1 MPLASKINANREL
14 KRIAAENRHLYAR
27 LLSNIEA
34 QSSSRRVAAPCSG
47 LYVSR
52 TPPNRKYLF
61 TGKGEE
67 HNPLYQTS
75 VCIPLHHRCR
85 LTVAEAS
92 AASREEAELGAI
104 IDALA
109 VAPSSTE
116 WARIMRVL
124 DSDLFVSFA
133 ALLTNLNAYALVRVV
148 RAQPARAGPA
158 TLRAPFALE
167 TRPQFRATVAAE
179 LASIDD
185 AEVVSRNQS
194 DKIADGNVPLT
205 RGSAVGPQAQTLES
219 RQHARHYDVGVTGD
233 WAPSA
238 RDAIK
243 LALFKSLDVL
253 QDHAVDEW
261 REAGREGALLLNEL
275 ARGGCCTSEMD
286 VCVLNSALRCGSVSQ
301 NPSCTAVT
309 EDVALRFRCVAG
321 SDSISITTTSVE
333 RAPKE
338 SHIRP
343 SCAPLGSVKESG
355 LAAASSAPSGEAAGL
370 VVSDEICLPFP
381 ISAVTIRRP
390 FVDED
395 ACRSRPTL
403 KELRWPRQCMTGAAL
418 LLLAAA
424 KASLYRSATPTC
436 SALMSDSNA
445 ALEGVS
451 AVSVCCKSPVVSA
464 FEWPRAPFFSTFC
477 NSTALQRG
485 LFSHGEP
492 WGVESNT
499 AQDTTGSPAQNQW
512 HCPDVVAMIASMRA
526 ALHLPLRSY
535 PKITFEQTALHDPAR
550 RMQELAQ
557 GLYGDVDVLTRVHVW
572 WETPRDCF
580 VACAVSDPALHHRN
594 AIRSGS
600 EASSRA
606 WLSCADTGYPRGP
619 LLLLVAAVCSLY
631 DQIVSRVATAAA
643 ECYPM
648 VPVKNSF
655 ARGGLDFLL
664 FSWFEASPQ
673 VRCFTIGS
681 TPPSY
686 AQQPRSEATSLL
698 NGSTHHELGP
708 SMTRAMLFYD
718 VLGQRVLFAE
728 THATNA
734 EDAVA
739 RMNFLSVEQNIPSRD
754 LYAPP
759 STVAQ
764 RPFRSVPRQR
774 RWQRSRQLLERSL
787 QRSIDAADG
796 TGADHL
802 ARSSQC
808 AGHQTHNRML
818 VAAAVRACIGACASE
833 AGALWTVLQVVAKVT
848 ATRAGAASESGGI
861 NGEGGVR
868 ARQLLSARLLE
879 DSSPTAEPFA
889 GQAGSEEDRG
899 WWTGGHDVAWN
910 CRPLG
915 KEAAPPRAGV
925 MEAQLCMGTSLGAAA
940 TTDGKPAAAA
950 SVEVLILR
958 CRVDAM
964 RSASEV
970 AAAEWL
976 CEKRVTESLSLCRL
990 GTVTL
995 TTAQAV
1001 SGIFPALALL
1011 CRRALEYIYSE
1022 ARYAPLVSILPPMSD
1037 VLAWC
1042 AAAAPMF
1049 AGTGGG
1055 YLPYEARFYAAPKL
1069 LGELLQGAAGK
1080 YRCSYNIPSP
1090 RGRVKSAASGAD
1102 RGEGCA
1108 EVERERGEAAQPS
1121 TIFYT
1126 SKPIHVDTAANGDAT
1141 RQQHGSRLAK
1151 PPAVACTLYLESL
1164 LGNGAS
1170 PSAAAVSPTC
1180 PSPVAIPFIL
1190 GHGVGRTKREAWR
1203 SAAWQAVRLQFPAVL
1218 AQLEAYRDVSE
1229 LLQRP
1234 AQLNQLVRSS
1244 GLDRNSV
1251 WGGVAPVV
1259 YKLNFDCSVLFP
1271 SSVRNAATEVAA
1283 SASVQ
1288 AVRQSQCGVTA
1299 VRTDGSKLCVVPGC
1313 RATAASSGEAYT
1325 AAVAVVLRAV
1335 RGAAQEAAAHM
1346 TSATMGTTASRT
1358 GWAAMPPSSP
1368 GSVSGAARSPDSCPY
1383 AAWRDT
1389 THYGK
1394 SIWHAYAGALSAY
1407 LDSDVVVHPVAAED
1421 ISVDELG
1428 SLSRGAGS
1436 GRRLS
1441 RRVVLSK
1448 VQVRMRDGRI
1458 GAATAAG
1465 NVSLGFTDQQ
1475 SRASRRITSFGAF
1488 SVAAGC
1494 GAIDANVGDGAD
1506 GILFECTAASLF
1518 TRRWLPL
1525 DTAAN
1530 GTRVG
1535 AVAAAAPLPRENPSR
1550 LLQEITRWLS
1560 DITQECGLP
1569 LAVRE
1574 ELRGLL
1580 CARACDLAR
1589 IQDSYRSTPAERV
1602 EALLMRWVGRRAQ
1615 VRIRRINS
1623 SVVAYPSLANQM
1635 VWVAEALVEIQAERR
1650 RSGSPSSS
1658 HAGLPLD
1665 GNVLQLL
1672 DQDGELKS
1680 CAGTREHLDRPW
1692 VAARAVG
1699 VTSNEAA
1706 WQLYRH
1712 VCDALRDVV
1721 ATEPSPRS
1729 VEKRWRQ

>member
-1 MPLASKINANREL
+1 MPLASKINSNREL

-34 QSSSRRVAAPCSG
+34 QSSSRRVAAPFSG
-47 LYVSR
+47 FSVSR

-61 TGKGEE
+61 TSKGEG
-67 HNPLYQTS
+67 HSPLYQTS
-75 VCIPLHHRCR
+75 VCIPLHHRCS
-85 LTVAEAS
+85 LTVAEVS
-92 AASREEAELGAI
+92 AASKEEAELGAI

-109 VAPSSTE
+109 IAPSSTE
-116 WARIMRVL
+116 WARIVRVL
-124 DSDLFVSFA
+124 DSHLFVSFA
-133 ALLTNLNAYALVRVV
+133 ALLTSLNAYALIRVM

-158 TLRAPFALE
+158 TLRAPFAPE
-167 TRPQFRATVAAE
+167 TRPKFRATVAAE
-179 LASIDD
+179 MASIDD
-185 AEVVSRNQS
+185 AETISRNQS
-194 DKIADGNVPLT
+194 EMIAAGNVPL
-205 RGSAVGPQAQTLES
+205 RMGSAVHPQAQALQS
-219 RQHARHYDVGVTGD
+219 RQRARRYDVGVTGD

-243 LALFKSLDVL
+243 LVLFKSLDVL

-286 VCVLNSALRCGSVSQ
+286 VCALNSALRWGSV
-301 NPSCTAVT
+301 PSNSPCAAVT
-309 EDVALRFRCVAG
+309 EDVVLRFRCVAD
-321 SDSISITTTSVE
+321 SDRISVATTSLE
-333 RAPKE
+333 RTPKE
-338 SHIRP
+338 SYIRP
-343 SCAPLGSVKESG
+343 TCVPRGSVKESSF
-355 LAAASSAPSGEAAGL
+355 AAPSSAPSGEAAGL
-370 VVSDEICLPFP
+370 VVFDEICLPFP

-395 ACRSRPTL
+395 ACRSKPAL
-403 KELRWPRQCMTGAAL
+403 KEMLWPRQCMTGATL
-418 LLLAAA
+418 LLLATV
-424 KASLYRSATPTC
+424 KASLYRSATSTC
-436 SALMSDSNA
+436 SALMLDSNVV
-445 ALEGVS
+445 LEGVS
-451 AVSVCCKSPVVSA
+451 TASVRCKLPAASA
-464 FEWPRAPFFSTFC
+464 FEWPLAPFFSIFC
-477 NSTALQRG
+477 DSAALQRE

-492 WGVESNT
+492 CGVESNT

-512 HCPDVVAMIASMRA
+512 HCPDVVAMIASMRV

-550 RMQELAQ
+550 RRRELAQ
-557 GLYGDVDVLTRVHVW
+557 GLYGDVDVLTRVHVC

-594 AIRSGS
+594 AIQCGP
-600 EASSRA
+600 EASWRA

-631 DQIVSRVATAAA
+631 DQVVDRVAIAAT

-648 VPVKNSF
+648 VPVKISC

-673 VRCFTIGS
+673 VRCFTIGT

-686 AQQPRSEATSLL
+686 AQPPRSTVTPFL

-728 THATNA
+728 THAA
-734 EDAVA
+734 DAVDA
-739 RMNFLSVEQNIPSRD
+739 VTRVNFLSVERNFPSHD

-759 STVAQ
+759 STVVQ
-764 RPFRSVPRQR
+764 RPFRSVSRQR
-774 RWQRSRQLLERSL
+774 RWQRSRQLLEGSL
-787 QRSIDAADG
+787 QRSIAAADG

-802 ARSSQC
+802 ARSSKY
-808 AGHQTHNRML
+808 AGHQAHDRA
-818 VAAAVRACIGACASE
+818 VVGAAVRACIGACASE
-833 AGALWTVLQVVAKVT
+833 AGALWTVLQVVAKVA
-848 ATRAGAASESGGI
+848 ATRAGAAAENGDI
-861 NGEGGVR
+861 NGQGGVR
-868 ARQLLSARLLE
+868 ARQLLSAHLLE
-879 DSSPTAEPFA
+879 DSGPTAEPFA
-889 GQAGSEEDRG
+889 GEVGSEADRG
-899 WWTGGHDVAWN
+899 WWAGGHDVTWS

-925 MEAQLCMGTSLGAAA
+925 MEVQLCMGTSLGAAA
-940 TTDGKPAAAA
+940 TADGKQAAVA
-950 SVEVLILR
+950 SVEVIILR
-958 CRVDAM
+958 CRVDAV
-964 RSASEV
+964 RSAREV
-970 AAAEWL
+970 TEAEWL
-976 CEKRVTESLSLCRL
+976 CEKGVTESLSLCCT

-1001 SGIFPALALL
+1001 SGIFPALVLL
-1011 CRRALEYIYSE
+1011 CRRALDYIYSE
-1022 ARYAPLVSILPPMSD
+1022 ARYAPLVSILPPASD

-1080 YRCSYNIPSP
+1080 YRCSYHILPP
-1090 RGRVKSAASGAD
+1090 RDPVTRAASGAD
-1102 RGEGCA
+1102 WVEGCA
-1108 EVERERGEAAQPS
+1108 EVVERERGEATPPS

-1126 SKPIHVDTAANGDAT
+1126 SKPIRVDAAANEDAT
-1141 RQQHGSRLAK
+1141 RRRHDSCLTK

-1164 LGNGAS
+1164 LGNGES
-1170 PSAAAVSPTC
+1170 PSVPAVSPTC
-1180 PSPVAIPFIL
+1180 PAPVTIPFVL

-1218 AQLEAYRDVSE
+1218 TQLEAYRDVSE

-1234 AQLNQLVRSS
+1234 AKLNQLVRSS
-1244 GLDRNSV
+1244 GLDQDSV
-1251 WGGVAPVV
+1251 WRGVAPVV

-1271 SSVRNAATEVAA
+1271 SSVRTAATEVAA
-1283 SASVQ
+1283 SALVP
-1288 AVRQSQCGVTA
+1288 AVRQSQCRVTA
-1299 VRTDGSKLCVVPGC
+1299 VRTDGSKVCVVPAC
-1313 RATAASSGEAYT
+1313 IATAASSGEAYT

-1335 RGAAQEAAAHM
+1335 RSAAQEAATHM
-1346 TSATMGTTASRT
+1346 TRATMGTTASQMV
-1358 GWAAMPPSSP
+1358 WAAMSPSSP
-1368 GSVSGAARSPDSCPY
+1368 GSVGGAARSPHFGPY

-1407 LDSDVVVHPVAAED
+1407 LDSDVVIHPVAAED
-1421 ISVDELG
+1421 VRVDELG
-1428 SLSRGAGS
+1428 SLSPGVGS
-1436 GRRLS
+1436 ERRLR
-1441 RRVVLSK
+1441 RRVMLSK
-1448 VQVRMRDGRI
+1448 VQVRMRDGCI
-1458 GAATAAG
+1458 GAATVAG
-1465 NVSLGFTDQQ
+1465 NGPLGFVNQQ
-1475 SRASRRITSFGAF
+1475 SRASRGITSFGAF

-1494 GAIDANVGDGAD
+1494 GAVDASVGDGED
-1506 GILFECTAASLF
+1506 GILFECTAAALF
-1518 TRRWLPL
+1518 ARRWSPL
-1525 DTAAN
+1525 DTGTN
-1530 GTRVG
+1530 GSRVG
-1535 AVAAAAPLPRENPSR
+1535 AAAAAAPPPSEHPSR

-1560 DITQECGLP
+1560 DITQQCGLP

-1580 CARACDLAR
+1580 YARACDLAR
-1589 IQDSYRSTPAERV
+1589 IQNSYRSTPAERV

-1615 VRIRRINS
+1615 VRIRRMNS
-1623 SVVAYPSLANQM
+1623 SAVASPSLANQM
-1635 VWVAEALVEIQAERR
+1635 VWVGEALVEIQAERR
-1650 RSGSPSSS
+1650 RPGSPSSS
-1658 HAGLPLD
+1658 HGGLPLD
-1665 GNVLQLL
+1665 GNALPLL
-1672 DQDGELKS
+1672 EQDGELES
-1680 CAGTREHLDRPW
+1680 CAGTRERLDRPW

-1699 VTSNEAA
+1699 ATSDEAA

-1712 VCDALRDVV
+1712 FCDALRDVV
-1721 ATEPSPRS
+1721 ATEPSPPS
-1729 VEKRWRQ
+1729 VEKR

>member
-1 MPLASKINANREL
+1 M
-14 KRIAAENRHLYAR
+14 
-27 LLSNIEA
+27 
-34 QSSSRRVAAPCSG
+34 
-47 LYVSR
+47 
-52 TPPNRKYLF
+52 
-61 TGKGEE
+61 
-67 HNPLYQTS
+67 
-75 VCIPLHHRCR
+75 
-85 LTVAEAS
+85 VAEAS

-109 VAPSSTE
+109 IAPSSTE
-116 WARIMRVL
+116 WARITRVL
-124 DSDLFVSFA
+124 DSDLFVSFV
-133 ALLTNLNAYALVRVV
+133 ALLTALNAHALVRVV

-158 TLRAPFALE
+158 TLRAPFALK

-179 LASIDD
+179 LASIAD
-185 AEVVSRNQS
+185 AETVSRSQS
-194 DKIADGNVPLT
+194 DKIAAGNVPLR
-205 RGSAVGPQAQTLES
+205 RGSAVDPQAQTLQC
-219 RQHARHYDVGVTGD
+219 RQHAHHYDVGVTGD
-233 WAPSA
+233 RAPSA

-253 QDHAVDEW
+253 QDYAVDEW

-275 ARGGCCTSEMD
+275 ACGGCCTSEMD
-286 VCVLNSALRCGSVSQ
+286 VRVLNWALRYGSVSLGS
-301 NPSCTAVT
+301 SCTAVAA
-309 EDVALRFRCVAG
+309 DVVLRFRCVAG
-321 SDSISITTTSVE
+321 SDSISVTTTPVE

-338 SHIRP
+338 SHTRP
-343 SCAPLGSVKESG
+343 SCVPLGSVKESG
-355 LAAASSAPSGEAAGL
+355 FVVASSAPSGEAAGL

-395 ACRSRPTL
+395 ACRSRPAL
-403 KELRWPRQCMTGAAL
+403 KELRWPRQCMTGATL

-424 KASLYRSATPTC
+424 KASLYRSATSTC
-436 SALMSDSNA
+436 SALMLDSNA
-445 ALEGVS
+445 VLEGVS
-451 AVSVCCKSPVVSA
+451 TASVRCKSPVASA

-477 NSTALQRG
+477 DSAALQRG
-485 LFSHGEP
+485 LFSHGES

-499 AQDTTGSPAQNQW
+499 AQDTTDLLAQNQW
-512 HCPDVVAMIASMRA
+512 HCPDVVAMIAFMRA
-526 ALHLPLRSY
+526 ALRLPLRSY

-557 GLYGDVDVLTRVHVW
+557 GLYGDVDVLTRVHVC

-580 VACAVSDPALHHRN
+580 VACAVSDPVLHHRN
-594 AIRSGS
+594 AIQSGS

-631 DQIVSRVATAAA
+631 DQVVSRVATAAA

-673 VRCFTIGS
+673 VRCFTIGT

-686 AQQPRSEATSLL
+686 AQQPRSEATPLL
-698 NGSTHHELGP
+698 DGSTHHELGP

-734 EDAVA
+734 VDAVA
-739 RMNFLSVEQNIPSRD
+739 RMDFLSVEQNFPRQD

-759 STVAQ
+759 SMVAQ
-764 RPFRSVPRQR
+764 RPFRSVSRQC
-774 RWQRSRQLLERSL
+774 RWQRFRQLLERSL
-787 QRSIDAADG
+787 QRSIAAADV

-802 ARSSQC
+802 ARTNQC
-808 AGHQTHNRML
+808 AGHQTHDRTV

-833 AGALWTVLQVVAKVT
+833 AGALWTVLQVVAKVA
-848 ATRAGAASESGGI
+848 ATRAGAGAEGGGI
-861 NGEGGVR
+861 NGERGVY

-879 DSSPTAEPFA
+879 DSGPTAEPFA
-889 GQAGSEEDRG
+889 GEAGSEADRG
-899 WWTGGHDVAWN
+899 WWTGGHDVTWN

-925 MEAQLCMGTSLGAAA
+925 MEAQLCMGASLGAAA
-940 TTDGKPAAAA
+940 MTDGKQAAVA
-950 SVEVLILR
+950 SVEVIILR
-958 CRVDAM
+958 CRVDAV
-964 RSASEV
+964 RSSASEV
-970 AAAEWL
+970 TEAEWL
-976 CEKRVTESLSLCRL
+976 CEKRVTEPPSLCCF

-1049 AGTGGG
+1049 AGTGSG
-1055 YLPYEARFYAAPKL
+1055 YLPYEPRFYAAPKL

-1080 YRCSYNIPSP
+1080 YRCSYSIPPP
-1090 RGRVKSAASGAD
+1090 RDRVTSAASGTD
-1102 RGEGCA
+1102 WGEGCA

-1126 SKPIHVDTAANGDAT
+1126 SKPIHVDTAANEYAT
-1141 RQQHGSRLAK
+1141 RGQHGSRLAK

-1164 LGNGAS
+1164 MGNGAS
-1170 PSAAAVSPTC
+1170 PSAPAVSPMC
-1180 PSPVAIPFIL
+1180 PAPVAIPFVL

-1288 AVRQSQCGVTA
+1288 AVRRSQCGVTA

-1313 RATAASSGEAYT
+1313 TATAASSGEAYT
-1325 AAVAVVLRAV
+1325 TAVAIVLRAV

-1346 TSATMGTTASRT
+1346 TGATMGTTASRT
-1358 GWAAMPPSSP
+1358 AWAALSPSSP
-1368 GSVSGAARSPDSCPY
+1368 GSVSGAACSPDLGPY

-1389 THYGK
+1389 THNGK

-1407 LDSDVVVHPVAAED
+1407 LDSDVVVHLVAAED
-1421 ISVDELG
+1421 ASVDELG
-1428 SLSRGAGS
+1428 SLSRGVGS

-1441 RRVVLSK
+1441 RRVMLSR
-1448 VQVRMRDGRI
+1448 VQVRMRDGRS

-1465 NVSLGFTDQQ
+1465 NVPLGFADQQ
-1475 SRASRRITSFGAF
+1475 PWASRRITSFGAF
-1488 SVAAGC
+1488 SVAAGS
-1494 GAIDANVGDGAD
+1494 GAVDASVGGGAD
-1506 GILFECTAASLF
+1506 GILLECTAASLF
-1518 TRRWLPL
+1518 ARRWSPL
-1525 DTAAN
+1525 GTGAS

-1535 AVAAAAPLPRENPSR
+1535 AVAAAAPPLTEHPSR

-1560 DITQECGLP
+1560 DITQQCGLP
-1569 LAVRE
+1569 LKVRE

-1650 RSGSPSSS
+1650 CPGSRSSS
-1658 HAGLPLD
+1658 HAGLSLD
-1665 GNVLQLL
+1665 GNALPLL
-1672 DQDGELKS
+1672 EQDGELKS
-1680 CAGTREHLDRPW
+1680 CAGTRERLDRPW

-1699 VTSNEAA
+1699 ATGNEAA

-1712 VCDALRDVV
+1712 VCNALRDLV

-1729 VEKRWRQ
+1729 VEKQRRQ